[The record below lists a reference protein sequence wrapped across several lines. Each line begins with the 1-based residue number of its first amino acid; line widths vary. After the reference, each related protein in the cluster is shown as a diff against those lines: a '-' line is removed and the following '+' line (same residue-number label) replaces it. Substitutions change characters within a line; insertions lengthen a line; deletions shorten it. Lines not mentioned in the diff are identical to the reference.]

1 MYISQS
7 DEELVEM
14 LSSKVRCLS
23 LQQIAD
29 TFFLGHCSN
38 ARRRIRQLK
47 QLKLFVEHSIVTRVL
62 RGVSEPVFRY
72 QPGDQAPNADQ
83 LSRYLKTRWKRIRTS
98 TTSMFMLHPQAARMT
113 GSSLKGRLPHP
124 LQAGHELALSSVY
137 LLLRKTAP
145 QLARNWRGEDAF
157 VGAASTGQVPDA
169 VIASD
174 KGNIA
179 TAIELGGFYSAKRLR
194 RFHKHC
200 CEQRMNYE
208 IW

>member
-7 DEELVEM
+7 DKELVDI

-29 TFFLGHCSN
+29 TFFRGHCSN
-38 ARRRIRQLK
+38 ARRRIRALK
-47 QLKLFVEHSIVTRVL
+47 QMRLFVEHSIVTRVL
-62 RGVSEPVFRY
+62 RGIDGPLFRY
-72 QPGDQAPNADQ
+72 REGDLEPNADQ
-83 LSRYLKTRWKRIRTS
+83 LSRYLKTRWKRLRTS
-98 TTSMFMLHPQAARMT
+98 TTSIFTLHPHAARTT
-113 GSSLKGRLPHP
+113 GCSLKGRLPHP

-145 QLARNWRGEDAF
+145 QLAENWRGEDAF
-157 VGAASTGQVPDA
+157 LGANPRGQKPDA
-169 VIASD
+169 VITSPV
-174 KGNIA
+174 GGVI

-194 RFHKHC
+194 QFHRHC
-200 CEQRMNYE
+200 CKQKVNYE